1 MIRLLVMKMLENI
14 KHKKLFLFVIS
25 LLVVVGGYF
34 VYKYSYIYLER
45 KKYSQAEVAIK
56 KVAADLEA
64 QGIKTEFSKGCQNT
78 QTVIGKGTTYCS
90 TYVVYNGNQTT
101 NDVKDVVKNLVS
113 LLSKYGF
120 TLDTKYHESYSIEPA
135 PDGTAVYTYP
145 DNSLQ
150 CRLTLS
156 NSWSE
161 NSLYTIQFGCSDGT
175 KFSLF

>member
-64 QGIKTEFSKGCQNT
+64 QGIKTEFSKGCVYQNPESMSGK
-78 QTVIGKGTTYCS
+78 VGCSVSVNYIGTDNVASAINIFSVYLKATKDLDMSSFDS
-90 TYVVYNGNQTT
+90 TSI
-101 NDVKDVVKNLVS
+101 KS
-113 LLSKYGF
+113 AA
-120 TLDTKYHESYSIEPA
+120 LDNSSYSREISVQ
-135 PDGTAVYTYP
+135 GSNLICSVYYSSHGK
-145 DNSLQ
+145 NEYWVG
-150 CRLTLS
+150 LS
-156 NSWSE
+156 CGSIPK
-161 NSLYTIQFGCSDGT
+161 Y
-175 KFSLF
+175 KLF